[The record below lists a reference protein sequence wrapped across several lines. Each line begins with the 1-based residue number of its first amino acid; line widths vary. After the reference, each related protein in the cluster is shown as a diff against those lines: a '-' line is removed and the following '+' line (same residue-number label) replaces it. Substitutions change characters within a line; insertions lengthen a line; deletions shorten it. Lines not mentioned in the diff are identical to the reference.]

1 MAKFKVG
8 DIVKIVRLTPIDVG
22 FGLCMGDVGKVIAVG
37 EGCSLYEGAFAVVF
51 LKHYYDNNVAWNHSK
66 DRPESFLL
74 FGNRLELVME
84 GGEHGKFQERGQ
96 SQSNK
101 TTS

>member
-1 MAKFKVG
+1 MAKFKIG
-8 DIVKIVRLTPIDVG
+8 DTVKIVRLTPIDVR
-22 FGLCMGDVGKVIAVG
+22 FGLCMGDVGKVITVVEGCSFG
-37 EGCSLYEGAFAVVF
+37 EGCYAVVF
-51 LKHYYDNNVAWNHSK
+51 LKHYYDDKVAWNSFEG
-66 DRPESFLL
+66 RPAGFVL

-84 GGEHGKFQERGQ
+84 GGDHGKFQERRQ

>member
-22 FGLCMGDVGKVIAVG
+22 GLCIGDVGKVINVV
-37 EGCSLYEGAFAVVF
+37 EGCDFYGGCYTIVF
-51 LKHYYDNNVAWNHSK
+51 LKHYYDDKVAWNSFEG
-66 DRPESFLL
+66 RPAGFVLL
-74 FGNRLELVME
+74 GNRLELVME
-84 GGEHGKFQERGQ
+84 GGDHGKFQERRQ